1 MTIETILKKAY
12 NDYSNGKDCMIIYDN
27 KPEDNNHINQLR
39 DDGVITVKVRTI
51 EYAIVSLT
59 SIGVRHCE
67 ELF

>member
-1 MTIETILKKAY
+1 MTIETILKKVY

-27 KPEDNNHINQLR
+27 KPKVNQLR